1 MLSKFRLF
9 IKKILYYFLNTTEN
23 KDGVIIAGL
32 SKGIQNVTFYGKN
45 TVSNGCNFSGKIHI
59 GYATTLGSNNF
70 FAGDINIGKYCQ
82 IGGDV
87 AIHSTNHPIHYLSTY
102 INANLFNGDLVR
114 LKEMKKITISNDVWI
129 GHNVII
135 VGDVT
140 IGNGAILA
148 AGSVVT
154 KDVAP
159 FSIVAGVP
167 AKQIKMRFSNQI
179 IEEIEELKWWDLS
192 VDKLEEIKPLFTI
205 NFLDKNSIYE

>member
-23 KDGVIIAGL
+23 KDGVTIAGL
-32 SKGIQNVTFYGKN
+32 SKGIQNVTFDGKN

-114 LKEMKKITISNDVWI
+114 LKEMKKITIGNDVWI

-179 IEEIEELKWWDLS
+179 IKEIEELKWWDLS

>member
-32 SKGIQNVTFYGKN
+32 SKGIHNVTFDGKN

-82 IGGDV
+82 IGSDV

-114 LKEMKKITISNDVWI
+114 LKEMKKITIGNDVWI

-179 IEEIEELKWWDLS
+179 IKEIEELKWWDLS